1 MIWTS
6 LLGEVARLYH
16 LLLSEWNTLG
26 DLQIVRREFGFELV
40 QARVARLH
48 NLRPIREFL
57 EISPPKKYTVK
68 RSANRIETAAKII
81 CTRGKG
87 GSTTV
92 YNAVS
97 QQYAK
102 EMNSLFPNNL
112 IGDTVRLLRAPPKK
126 AGSPP
131 HLRRRIQYLVENKVK
146 FTFTRDPAHAFAAP
160 CKGVTALDAVL
171 APCPTTLIPRQP
183 FFQTQKT
190 QSAMLNGAHRRNII
204 SACTIMRYTTRS
216 ETTRTLGR
224 PTEQG

>member
-40 QARVARLH
+40 QARVARWH

-68 RSANRIETAAKII
+68 RSANGIETALEII

-97 QQYAK
+97 QVQRQCLWPQSDRDK
-102 EMNSLFPNNL
+102 FH
-112 IGDTVRLLRAPPKK
+112 RLLP
-126 AGSPP
+126 S
-131 HLRRRIQYLVENKVK
+131 N
-146 FTFTRDPAHAFAAP
+146 
-160 CKGVTALDAVL
+160 
-171 APCPTTLIPRQP
+171 
-183 FFQTQKT
+183 
-190 QSAMLNGAHRRNII
+190 
-204 SACTIMRYTTRS
+204 MRKR
-216 ETTRTLGR
+216 
-224 PTEQG
+224 